1 MVLDLEDTDTRSSI
15 YTGIIQGSGTRVY
28 RVSPGVQVLHIH
40 LRALYPIHGPVL
52 CIGPVTVS
60 MSVSLVSY
68 PQCTGCTP
76 NTPPTVPRGT
86 PLSSLLTVP
95 GLLWYGS
102 GYRPVGRSTSN
113 HWDTRGERG
122 GMWGGVTPGYPHP
135 PHTYP
140 PPSVFP
146 VPRTP
151 PTPPSPSRSWCSPEA
166 PSCTS
171 TWKVTRAN

>member
-1 MVLDLEDTDTRSSI
+1 MDRRG
-15 YTGIIQGSGTRVY
+15 TGGPREGYQGAGVREGTWRGA
-28 RVSPGVQVLHIH
+28 RCGVRAWGLH
-40 LRALYPIHGPVL
+40 G
-52 CIGPVTVS
+52 
-60 MSVSLVSY
+60 
-68 PQCTGCTP
+68 
-76 NTPPTVPRGT
+76 TPPNPSLPSTLGPAPPAPRGT